1 MQFIHYELM
10 IKKDKGYME
19 YNKRGLTQEQ
29 AEARFKLL
37 YKIKSEVTFIH
48 TPLKKENMVSL
59 TIK

>member
-1 MQFIHYELM
+1 M
-10 IKKDKGYME
+10 INRDKGYLE
-19 YNKRGLTQEQ
+19 YNKRGILKEA

-48 TPLKKENMVSL
+48 TPLKKENIVAL